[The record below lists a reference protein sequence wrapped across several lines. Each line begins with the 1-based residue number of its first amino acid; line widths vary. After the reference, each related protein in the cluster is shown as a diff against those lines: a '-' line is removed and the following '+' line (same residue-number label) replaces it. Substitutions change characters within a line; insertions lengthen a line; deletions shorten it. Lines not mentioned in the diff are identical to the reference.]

1 MVAADLEVKFLKAL
15 DCLNLDVSE
24 FNLITDQLPE
34 AEFDLVH
41 ARPVLIRLPK
51 REEMLRKLA

>member
-1 MVAADLEVKFLKAL
+1 MEVKFLKAL
-15 DCLNLDVSE
+15 DCPNPDVWE
-24 FNLITDQLPE
+24 FNLIADELPE

-41 ARPVLIRLPK
+41 ARPVLIHLPK